1 MRVDA
6 SNMVVNSLKANIY
19 TQVNVQIILTLF
31 CPFTCILIF
40 PLCTIVLKIENSV

>member
-1 MRVDA
+1 MRIDA

-19 TQVNVQIILTLF
+19 TQVNVQILTLF

-40 PLCTIVLKIENSV
+40 LLCTIVLKIENSV